1 MATTDIHSL
10 PTDSRRGSF
19 SRIFARF
26 RLARSRRAEYH
37 RVVNELEAFSDR
49 ELADI
54 GFHRANIRDIAWQA
68 AYGR

>member
-1 MATTDIHSL
+1 MATTDIHSI
-10 PTDSRRGSF
+10 PAQSPRGSLSRMF
-19 SRIFARF
+19 SRI
-26 RLARSRRAEYH
+26 RLARSRRAEFH

>member
-10 PTDSRRGSF
+10 PTETHRGAL
-19 SRIFARF
+19 ARMIERF
-26 RLARSRRAEYH
+26 TIARSRRAEYH
-37 RVVNELEAFSDR
+37 RVVRELDAFSDR
-49 ELADI
+49 DLADI

>member
-10 PTDSRRGSF
+10 PTTSDRGGLG
-19 SRIFARF
+19 RMIARF
-26 RLARSRRAEYH
+26 KIARSRRAEYH
-37 RVVNELEAFSDR
+37 RVVRELDAYSDR

-54 GFHRANIRDIAWQA
+54 GFHRTNIRDIAWQA